1 MQGPGARGRDVL
13 MLMDSGSREWQLLSW
28 PFRVISVSWLLPAPM
43 QPETCWERFSQ
54 PSVGQSGLQTTD
66 LIPLNLFS
74 HLKRR
79 PLTCQRL

>member
-1 MQGPGARGRDVL
+1 

-28 PFRVISVSWLLPAPM
+28 LFLSNRSILAVPCPHTARDLLGEAQPALFG
-43 QPETCWERFSQ
+43 TAWA
-54 PSVGQSGLQTTD
+54 GLQTTD

-74 HLKRR
+74 HLKSR